1 MNKDKQGIT
10 LDEKAQEQ
18 PADKDRAQTAHKTD
32 NAPKKE
38 EDRKDREDG

>member
-10 LDEKAQEQ
+10 LNEKAQEQ
-18 PADKDRAQTAHKTD
+18 PADKNRAQTAHKTD

-38 EDRKDREDG
+38 QERKDPGGG